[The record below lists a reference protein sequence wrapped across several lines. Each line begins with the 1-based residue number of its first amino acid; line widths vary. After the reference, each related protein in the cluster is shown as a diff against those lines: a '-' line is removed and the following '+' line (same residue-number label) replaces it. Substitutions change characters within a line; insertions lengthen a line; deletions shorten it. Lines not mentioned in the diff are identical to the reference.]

1 MLHLFSAIE
10 TQSNKL
16 GLPNEKIEVDR
27 SHQPGDI
34 LNWYS
39 DLEIKNPLQNFKIP
53 RITISRIH
61 SYLVQCKRFTQ

>member
-16 GLPNEKIEVDR
+16 GLPNEKIEVNR

-39 DLEIKNPLQNFKIP
+39 DLEMKNPLQNFKIQE
-53 RITISRIH
+53 
-61 SYLVQCKRFTQ
+61 LQ